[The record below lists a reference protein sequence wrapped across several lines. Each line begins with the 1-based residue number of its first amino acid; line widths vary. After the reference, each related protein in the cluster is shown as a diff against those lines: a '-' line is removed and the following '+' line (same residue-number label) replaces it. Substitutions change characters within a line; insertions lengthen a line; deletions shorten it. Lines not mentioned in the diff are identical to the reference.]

1 MLYCFRTTGKALG
14 DYITFGGVVFVD
26 SLAAFRQHRSG
37 GGRTTGRPR
46 LVQRP
51 SAEMAQSSQ
60 AIFAERQP
68 SRSLAKL
75 MIKATA

>member
-1 MLYCFRTTGKALG
+1 MLYCFRITGKALG
-14 DYITFGGVVFVD
+14 DYTPFGGVVFVD

-51 SAEMAQSSQ
+51 SAE
-60 AIFAERQP
+60 IRQP